1 MAKRETVHLRPTVIA
16 FIPGVPA
23 VECDV
28 SPERAA
34 ELLAWFPPAF
44 TTDPPDAPAEP
55 TPPDAPAEP
64 EEA

>member
-1 MAKRETVHLRPTVIA
+1 MAKTVHLYPVLGA

-34 ELLAWFPPAF
+34 ELLAWYPPAF

-55 TPPDAPAEP
+55 TPPDAPAETP
-64 EEA
+64 EA